1 MKMDAHPA
9 RSTRNF
15 GVHRSGKS
23 ANEPGDK
30 RRTRM
35 LLLRTIISFNMSE
48 DIEASEREISLMK
61 QPEAV
66 SYLERL
72 RVSSARVECRA
83 SASLSLG
90 RSHSTYFCRAPEPD
104 TSFRFAEA
112 AEAPQQTLVGIA
124 AGLIKDLCLFVL
136 KTLLNSFVT
145 PQPIPCLY

>member
-48 DIEASEREISLMK
+48 DIEAVRERS
-61 QPEAV
+61 
-66 SYLERL
+66 R
-72 RVSSARVECRA
+72 
-83 SASLSLG
+83 
-90 RSHSTYFCRAPEPD
+90 
-104 TSFRFAEA
+104 
-112 AEAPQQTLVGIA
+112 
-124 AGLIKDLCLFVL
+124 
-136 KTLLNSFVT
+136 
-145 PQPIPCLY
+145 